1 MEHRDGLARTEVL
14 DKAIALLELLAD
26 YPQGLP
32 LNQIVEYAQLPKT
45 SAHRLLLSW
54 IGLGYVSKQASGAYV
69 LGLRAI
75 ELSRRVARRNRPV
88 EICHGVLR
96 ELQQRCGESVYL
108 GIYRAGA
115 VVLVDAVESG
125 HALRVVVDL
134 GEQCYLHAS
143 AQGLAVAA
151 HLDPQHL
158 IEILPT
164 DGLRPI
170 TSQTNTDWSVFQS
183 RLQQCRDRGY
193 AVNEGETVE
202 GAVCL
207 GAPIF
212 AGEKGPILGSVGI
225 STPVFRASQEIR
237 QEQIQL
243 LLDAAFQMSRAL
255 DGLPTE
261 PGAVS
266 ASSTLPRS
274 VPGRSLASH

>member
-1 MEHRDGLARTEVL
+1 
-14 DKAIALLELLAD
+14 
-26 YPQGLP
+26 
-32 LNQIVEYAQLPKT
+32 
-45 SAHRLLLSW
+45 
-54 IGLGYVSKQASGAYV
+54 
-69 LGLRAI
+69 
-75 ELSRRVARRNRPV
+75 
-88 EICHGVLR
+88 
-96 ELQQRCGESVYL
+96 
-108 GIYRAGA
+108 
-115 VVLVDAVESG
+115 
-125 HALRVVVDL
+125 
-134 GEQCYLHAS
+134 
-143 AQGLAVAA
+143 
-151 HLDPQHL
+151 
-158 IEILPT
+158 
-164 DGLRPI
+164 LRPI

-274 VPGRSLASH
+274 VPGLSLASH

>member
-26 YPQGLP
+26 HPQGLP
-32 LNQIVEYAQLPKT
+32 LTQIVEYAQIPKT

-54 IGLGYVSKQASGAYV
+54 IGLGYVAKQASGAYV

-88 EICHGVLR
+88 EICHTILR
-96 ELQQRCGESVYL
+96 DLQQHCGESVYL

-115 VVLVDAVESG
+115 VVLVDAVESS

-151 HLDPQHL
+151 HLNPEYLAQ
-158 IEILPT
+158 ILPT
-164 DGLRPI
+164 GGLKPI
-170 TSQTNTDWSVFQS
+170 TAQTNTDWAVFQS

-193 AVNEGETVE
+193 AVNEGETVA
-202 GAVCL
+202 GAVCV

-212 AGEKGPILGSVGI
+212 AGEGGPVLGSVGI
-225 STPVFRASQEIR
+225 STPVFRATQETRQVQIR
-237 QEQIQL
+237 L
-243 LLDAAFQMSRAL
+243 LLDAAAHMTRAL
-255 DGLPTE
+255 DGLPAE
-261 PGAVS
+261 SGAVS
-266 ASSTLPRS
+266 PSFGHLLPALR
-274 VPGRSLASH
+274 RAQASH

>member
-26 YPQGLP
+26 HPQGLP
-32 LNQIVEYAQLPKT
+32 LNQIVESARLPKT

-54 IGLGYVSKQASGAYV
+54 IGLGYVAKQASGAYV

-88 EICHGVLR
+88 EICHGILR
-96 ELQQRCGESVYL
+96 ELQQHCGESVYL

-115 VVLVDAVESG
+115 VVLVDAVESS

-151 HLDPQHL
+151 HLDPQYL
-158 IEILPT
+158 AQILPA
-164 DGLRPI
+164 GQLKPI
-170 TSQTNTDWSVFQS
+170 TAQTNTDWTVLQS

-193 AVNEGETVE
+193 AVNEGETVA

-212 AGEKGPILGSVGI
+212 AGESGPVLGSVGI
-225 STPVFRASQEIR
+225 STPVFRATPETRQMQIR
-237 QEQIQL
+237 R
-243 LLDAAFQMSRAL
+243 LLDAAAQMSRAL
-255 DGLPTE
+255 DGLPAESGT
-261 PGAVS
+261 
-266 ASSTLPRS
+266 SSPAFGLPR
-274 VPGRSLASH
+274 PAQRRTLASH